1 MKQVIQNYN
10 NIFYGCVKSYD
21 LSESNLLRKMI
32 HSYEVARNC
41 FAMASREGMNIKE
54 RNFCY
59 LMGLFHDIGRFK
71 QWEIYN
77 TYDDMKSVDHGELS
91 KDILNEFDCVKLFD
105 LTEEESYILKEAIRY
120 HTKPYIGDNEQV
132 KKYNMILKNADAFSN
147 VLSTASG
154 MQQMTVD
161 KDGGATSEILE
172 KFKKQEL
179 LLGLSPVTKLDRCLM
194 LTACCYYV
202 EDKYLREEILKNNY
216 IDIIFETFS
225 KYLND
230 EDKKLYKE
238 IIDGFKQKF

>member
-10 NIFYGCVKSYD
+10 NIFYDCIKSCD
-21 LSESNLLRKMI
+21 LSDSNLLRKMI

-41 FAMASREGMNIKE
+41 FSMASREGMDIKE

-59 LMGLFHDIGRFK
+59 LMGLFHDVGRFK

-91 KDILNEFDCVKLFD
+91 KDILDEFDCVKLFD

-120 HTKPYIGDNEQV
+120 HTKPYIGENEQV
-132 KKYNMILKNADAFSN
+132 KKYNIILKNADAFSN
-147 VLSTASG
+147 VFSTASG

-161 KDGGATSEILE
+161 KDGGPTSEILE

-202 EDKYLREEILKNNY
+202 EDQYLRGEILKNNY

-225 KYLND
+225 KYLNG

-238 IIDGFKQKF
+238 IIDGFKQEF